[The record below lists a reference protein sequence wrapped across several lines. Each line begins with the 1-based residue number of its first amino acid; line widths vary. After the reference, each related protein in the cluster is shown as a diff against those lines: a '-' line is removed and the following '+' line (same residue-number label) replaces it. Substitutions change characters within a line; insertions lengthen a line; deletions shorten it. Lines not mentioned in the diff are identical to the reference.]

1 MALTLLATNNAEST
15 LASAI
20 SATDTSLI
28 VSAGTG
34 AEFPDAVA
42 GESYFKL
49 TLTDAATGSQVE
61 IVNVTSKTGDIFT
74 IERAQEGT
82 LARAWAANDMV
93 ANMMTADTLNVIADY
108 SKQAADSA
116 EEAKGYALSASEFGD
131 NKFTFYKTSSDPDG
145 TIAGLSATTNGQ
157 SFRVAQGVDGTDA
170 FITYQNDNGMAVAQA
185 AQPGTAAITGTV
197 REFSTLSLAEND
209 VAAGNILDGSKCW
222 VANASDITLADEYI
236 NNSGTLEATGREM
249 PSQEYIN
256 TRDCEVFLSL
266 NPKEFNN
273 DDTDISYAITDQ
285 SGNIAVSVDIYGGG
299 SFTSGETGSAANY
312 EFHNNDLSAVYAW
325 TDVSGFVSFYIDDT
339 GKTSADAETGF
350 EFHNDDSVLYYA
362 ISGADGVILLGFDS
376 AGVLINGVDKT
387 EIEELQGDVLSLQGR
402 TTALENNVL
411 SLNSR
416 ADTTD
421 ARVADLAT
429 AGLSGYNLYA
439 DVSTGI
445 AAGDAYFGVPETSVV
460 ALYRNNSGA
469 AELVFRAPDLLNL
482 AGRIELVSDGQL
494 YRDGD
499 SVTVRRQFNS
509 LYTTPAATIIPDYAA
524 LIGLYDGLMGEF
536 PDAIKKIEIGDSS
549 VSGAKIYGYVITPPV
564 LLASSNSYAPPDP
577 PRIIINGC
585 IHGHEKPAA
594 LSTFVFAQELCQ
606 RWQYDDTLECLR
618 HGVEFIFIPGINP
631 YGVNNAVRKNS
642 NGVDLNRNFPYGW
655 STGGSTDPAS
665 ENYRG
670 PSAASETETQTY
682 MSFLDNYDSI
692 ATLEVHNGAWYPG
705 EAQKQIG
712 WIGTE
717 LNPNIFIGAQAT
729 RKWNTFAQREFDLT
743 LNGNNSTSRLS
754 KVSDGGNSKYQLNT
768 LGRSSFLFEM
778 PFSVSGSTWKTI
790 YYSVNAFSILCAE
803 IYQNW
808 RIKQTMVN
816 S

>member
-1 MALTLLATNNAEST
+1 MDKRYNTGNPRPSNSMKDLNDNALAYDDFLNSESDTFIDRFGNAKDTMIGATKKMAAATDAVIDEARQNLIPLSRQYMT
-15 LASAI
+15 LAA
-20 SATDTSLI
+20 
-28 VSAGTG
+28 
-34 AEFPDAVA
+34 
-42 GESYFKL
+42 
-49 TLTDAATGSQVE
+49 
-61 IVNVTSKTGDIFT
+61 
-74 IERAQEGT
+74 
-82 LARAWAANDMV
+82 
-93 ANMMTADTLNVIADY
+93 
-108 SKQAADSA
+108 
-116 EEAKGYALSASEFGD
+116 
-131 NKFTFYKTSSDPDG
+131 
-145 TIAGLSATTNGQ
+145 
-157 SFRVAQGVDGTDA
+157 
-170 FITYQNDNGMAVAQA
+170 AQA
-185 AQPGTAAITGTV
+185 DIANIPEGSSTYV
-197 REFSTLSLAEND
+197 RSA
-209 VAAGNILDGSKCW
+209 DGS
-222 VANASDITLADEYI
+222 SLADEYI
-236 NNSGTLEATGREM
+236 NNAGTLEPTGRSM

-482 AGRIELVSDGQL
+482 ATRIELVSDGQL
-494 YRDGD
+494 FRDGD

-536 PDAIKKIEIGDSS
+536 PDAVKKIEIGDSS

-631 YGVNNAVRKNS
+631 YGVNNSVRKNS
-642 NGVDLNRNFPYGW
+642 NAVDLNRNFPYGW
-655 STGGSTDPAS
+655 STGGSTDPTS

-692 ATLEVHNGAWYPG
+692 ATLEVHNGAWYPI
-705 EAQKQIG
+705 EDAKQIG

-717 LNPNIFIGAQAT
+717 LNKNIFIGAQAT

-754 KVSDGGNSKYQLNT
+754 KVSDGGSSKYQLNT

-808 RIKQTMVN
+808 LIKQTMVN

>member
-1 MALTLLATNNAEST
+1 MSSGCGDVLSLEDLKTAKKHQTFEAEVITGKEGGVSGGASITEATNPVTGQVQKTLPAVLSDVEVDGNAIIESTRQNLIPLSRQYLTLEAAQADIVNIPEG
-15 LASAI
+15 
-20 SATDTSLI
+20 SATYVRSVD
-28 VSAGTG
+28 
-34 AEFPDAVA
+34 
-42 GESYFKL
+42 
-49 TLTDAATGSQVE
+49 
-61 IVNVTSKTGDIFT
+61 
-74 IERAQEGT
+74 
-82 LARAWAANDMV
+82 
-93 ANMMTADTLNVIADY
+93 
-108 SKQAADSA
+108 
-116 EEAKGYALSASEFGD
+116 D
-131 NKFTFYKTSSDPDG
+131 NY
-145 TIAGLSATTNGQ
+145 
-157 SFRVAQGVDGTDA
+157 
-170 FITYQNDNGMAVAQA
+170 
-185 AQPGTAAITGTV
+185 
-197 REFSTLSLAEND
+197 
-209 VAAGNILDGSKCW
+209 
-222 VANASDITLADEYI
+222 LADEYI
-236 NNSGTLEATGREM
+236 NNGGTLEATGRRM
-249 PSQEYIN
+249 AGRDYIDV
-256 TRDCEVFLSL
+256 RDNAVYLSL
-266 NPKEFNN
+266 CHAEFHN
-273 DDTDISYAITDQ
+273 DDSEHGYAITDS
-285 SGNIAVSVDIYGGG
+285 SGNISFSVDIFGG
-299 SFTSGETGSAANY
+299 SSVNAVKTSSTANH
-312 EFHNNDLSAVYAW
+312 EFHNNDLSAVYAY
-325 TDVSGFVSFYIDDT
+325 TDSSGFVSFYIDDT
-339 GKTSADAETGF
+339 GKTSADTETGF

-421 ARVADLAT
+421 ATVADLAA
-429 AGLSGYNLYA
+429 AGLSGYNLYV
-439 DVSTGI
+439 DVPTGI

-482 AGRIELVSDGQL
+482 ATRAELVSDGQL

-499 SVTVRRQFNS
+499 RVTVRRQFNS

-524 LIGLYDGLMGEF
+524 LIGLYDGLLNEF
-536 PDAIKKIEIGDSS
+536 PAAIKKIEIGDTS
-549 VSGAKIYGYVITPPV
+549 VSGAKIYGYVITPPM
-564 LLASSNSYAPPDP
+564 LLANSNSYAPPDP

-606 RWQYDDTLECLR
+606 RWQFDECMEALR
-618 HGVEFIFIPGINP
+618 NGVEFIFIPGINP
-631 YGVNNAVRKNS
+631 YGVNNSVRKNS
-642 NGVDLNRNFPYGW
+642 NAVDLNRNFPYGW
-655 STGGSTDPAS
+655 STGGSTDPTS

-692 ATLEVHNGAWYPG
+692 ATLEVHNGAWYPI
-705 EAQKQIG
+705 EAAKQIG

-790 YYSVNAFSILCAE
+790 HYSVNAFSILCAE

-808 RIKQTMVN
+808 LIKQTMVN